1 MEVLWSSWRSQYI
14 QNFKD
19 SATDPNNNPCF
30 ICHAINSDN
39 DKDLLVVSRQ
49 ELCIIMLNKFPYN
62 GGHLLV
68 APLRHVAEIEELS
81 NDELLDMMKTVKL
94 ATKVINKISNPHGYN
109 IGINQGRVAGAGL
122 PGHVHIHIVPRW
134 NGDTSFMSILSD
146 TKVVSQSLEE
156 SQIVLE
162 KAFKEFI

>member
-1 MEVLWSSWRSQYI
+1 
-14 QNFKD
+14 
-19 SATDPNNNPCF
+19 
-30 ICHAINSDN
+30 
-39 DKDLLVVSRQ
+39 LLVVYRQ
-49 ELCIIMLNKFPYN
+49 EKCIVMLNKFPYN

-81 NDELLDMMKTVKL
+81 DDELLDMMKTVKL
-94 ATKVINKISNPHGYN
+94 STKIINKISNPHGYN

-134 NGDTSFMSILSD
+134 NGDTSFMSIISD

-156 SQIVLE
+156 SQIVLS
-162 KAFKEFI
+162 KAFQDYL